1 MVSGKELSGIIRCQ
15 LDGCDMRSAS
25 HEISV
30 GNTKSFIDEISK
42 AKVFNPFV
50 VIAAYSR
57 VLNGVPKGNG
67 HVFKLN

>member
-15 LDGCDMRSAS
+15 LDDCDMRSAS

-50 VIAAYSR
+50 IIAAYSR